1 MGLFTFMAVREG
13 LITSRSGVLLPCG
26 RPRPIQHAVAS
37 AKFAIRHPQVQ
48 AEPLWPWITTK
59 ATNIDRDLSQEDQPE
74 DEFTYMSN

>member
-37 AKFAIRHPQVQ
+37 AKFASRHPHLVTYRDN
-48 AEPLWPWITTK
+48 AVMSHTYWIG
-59 ATNIDRDLSQEDQPE
+59 
-74 DEFTYMSN
+74 